1 MFEPECTRP
10 SPSEMIYDSRV
21 GESDGMTFFIFYYP
35 PHSTDCYTPLIIYLW
50 LTHFYRIHAQDIL
63 FCRLP
68 PLASSHLTFLYIAV
82 TLSTLSSRMRAYIN
96 VYTACTLRVKIIYII
111 LYLYICVQDSA
122 CIYIYYTDVV
132 GLSEIN
138 YTQDTHSRLESYA
151 VEVYNT
157 YTYT

>member
-10 SPSEMIYDSRV
+10 GPSEMIYDSRV

-68 PLASSHLTFLYIAV
+68 PPSQ
-82 TLSTLSSRMRAYIN
+82 LSSYISLYRSN
-96 VYTACTLRVKIIYII
+96 FIHII
-111 LYLYICVQDSA
+111 LSYACLYKCVY
-122 CIYIYYTDVV
+122 CVHVTGKNNIYYSIFIYMRT
-132 GLSEIN
+132 G
-138 YTQDTHSRLESYA
+138 
-151 VEVYNT
+151 
-157 YTYT
+157 